1 MKSNDLHD
9 VIIIGGSYAG
19 LSAALSLGRSLR
31 KVLIIDSNNPCN
43 KQAPF
48 AHNFFANDSIN
59 PQELRNKARQQLS
72 QYNTVSFLEG
82 LAIDIIPQENS
93 FEAITE
99 NGEKFTSKKVLFA
112 TGVTDTI
119 PNIEGFS
126 ECWGISV
133 LHCPYCHGYEAKQ
146 LKTGVLGNGDL
157 GFELAKIISHWTDD
171 LTLYTNGTSTLS
183 PEEVLKLNKHNIK
196 VVENEIDY
204 IEHENGYIK
213 QLHFKDTPPDEM
225 EALYTQLPFMQ
236 QCSLPEKLGCEFTEK
251 GFISVNKC
259 LESTVNGVFGAGD
272 CLSLF
277 RSIAHAVAQGNK
289 AGAIINKC
297 LIEEE
302 FQ

>member
-48 AHNFFANDSIN
+48 AHNFLTNDGIN
-59 PQELRNKARQQLS
+59 PQELRNKARLQLS
-72 QYNTVSFLEG
+72 QYNTVSLLEG
-82 LAIDIIPQENS
+82 LAIDVVSQENY
-93 FEAITE
+93 FVVITE
-99 NGEKFTSKKVLFA
+99 NSEKFSSKKVLFA

-119 PNIEGFS
+119 PNIKGFN

-133 LHCPYCHGYEAKQ
+133 LHCPYCHGYEVKQ
-146 LKTGVLGNGDL
+146 LKTGVLGNADL

-196 VVENEIDY
+196 VVENEIDH

-213 QLHFKDTPPDEM
+213 KLHFKDTPPDEM